1 MLTVTASILE
11 TIIVRTSVFAGQQ
24 LLNVV
29 YYGGSSLYNWYYPTL
44 TETEILQKQVK
55 MLQNELND
63 LKDIQ
68 YKNIEKS
75 IIILD
80 DDNDNEED
88 NHQEDNHQENNHQE
102 NNHQEDN
109 NHDNDVDTTDDA
121 NLIDNS

>member
-44 TETEILQKQVK
+44 TETEILHKQVK

-80 DDNDNEED
+80 DDDDED
-88 NHQEDNHQENNHQE
+88 NHQEDNHQE
-102 NNHQEDN
+102 D
-109 NHDNDVDTTDDA
+109 NHDEDTADDT
-121 NLIDNS
+121 NLINNS

>member
-29 YYGGSSLYNWYYPTL
+29 YYGGASLYNWYYPTL

-80 DDNDNEED
+80 DDNDV
-88 NHQEDNHQENNHQE
+88 NN
-102 NNHQEDN
+102 D
-109 NHDNDVDTTDDA
+109 DDDDTTNNT
-121 NLIDNS
+121 NLINDS

>member
-80 DDNDNEED
+80 DDDED
-88 NHQEDNHQENNHQE
+88 NHQEDNHQE
-102 NNHQEDN
+102 D
-109 NHDNDVDTTDDA
+109 NHDEDTADDT
-121 NLIDNS
+121 NLINNS

>member
-55 MLQNELND
+55 MLQIELND

-80 DDNDNEED
+80 DNDED
-88 NHQEDNHQENNHQE
+88 NHEEDINNCE
-102 NNHQEDN
+102 
-109 NHDNDVDTTDDA
+109 DTTDDA
-121 NLIDNS
+121 NLINNS